1 MYPEH
6 LILIGAGIGLAL
18 GNVALRVVQSEWWHH
33 RAVVR
38 QWRRATRPRP
48 RTRETLANSS
58 PVRRARRPVSP
69 PTAQVPEQRG
79 RYQAGDRVGV
89 RPAPA
94 TNPEVPA

>member
-18 GNVALRVVQSEWWHH
+18 GNVALRVVQSEWCRH
-33 RAVVR
+33 RVAVW

-48 RTRETLANSS
+48 RTREALAN
-58 PVRRARRPVSP
+58 PRARRARRPVAP

-79 RYQAGDRVGV
+79 GHQAGDRVGV